1 MNKKIV
7 MVISVLAVIILAV
20 VGIYVFIQQKDQK
33 AQEKAATQWTQ
44 NFEKKKYTELV
55 KQVTT
60 DSLKQQ
66 GYTKDDFV
74 KKYTNVFGGIGVSK
88 IQISNMKVSDQKL
101 NYQAVFETAIGKT
114 TSFSY
119 STKLIKQDGTYQIDW
134 KTSLIFPNMK
144 PTDRISFQTTTA
156 IRGDLVDV
164 NGFDLA
170 TNKKAFRAGIIPK
183 ELGNDSTRTK
193 RIEKIAKFLDVSTE
207 SVEQKLAQGWV
218 KDDLFVPIK
227 IVADEDVQK
236 MEGLQYAATTTRYYP
251 LGAAAAHLIG
261 YTGTVTA
268 EDIKKN
274 PALSSDAIIGKTG
287 LERAYDKELRGTD
300 GGSISLVNKDGKV
313 KEVLLESKVKNG
325 EKIRLTIDALMQKR
339 AYEDLEKATGSTVI
353 MEPQNGALMALVSK
367 PSFDPNQMVRGLS
380 QKTYDQY
387 ANDPNRPF
395 TNRFTQRYAPGSTMK
410 AITAAIG
417 FDAGTLK
424 ADRVRTIDGLQWQKD
439 GSWGNYKIT
448 RVTENQKVD
457 YKKALIYSDNIF
469 FAQEGLELGENRLR
483 AGLKKFGFGQDFNL
497 PFAMTPAQISTHKQF
512 KSDILLADT
521 AYGQGQLLMSPI
533 QQAVAYSAF
542 ANEGKIVQPHI
553 RVNEKSKTS
562 EAVSKKAVDQ
572 VNAALLQVVK
582 NPNGTAHNLASLQL
596 PLAAK
601 TGTAELK
608 LEQGTEGIENSFVFA
623 FNAEKKNY
631 LIVSLVENH
640 KKSGKTATQLIKD
653 LVPEVEKSIETKK

>member
-1 MNKKIV
+1 
-7 MVISVLAVIILAV
+7 
-20 VGIYVFIQQKDQK
+20 
-33 AQEKAATQWTQ
+33 
-44 NFEKKKYTELV
+44 
-55 KQVTT
+55 
-60 DSLKQQ
+60 
-66 GYTKDDFV
+66 
-74 KKYTNVFGGIGVSK
+74 
-88 IQISNMKVSDQKL
+88 
-101 NYQAVFETAIGKT
+101 
-114 TSFSY
+114 
-119 STKLIKQDGTYQIDW
+119 
-134 KTSLIFPNMK
+134 
-144 PTDRISFQTTTA
+144 
-156 IRGDLVDV
+156 
-164 NGFDLA
+164 
-170 TNKKAFRAGIIPK
+170 
-183 ELGNDSTRTK
+183 
-193 RIEKIAKFLDVSTE
+193 
-207 SVEQKLAQGWV
+207 
-218 KDDLFVPIK
+218 
-227 IVADEDVQK
+227 
-236 MEGLQYAATTTRYYP
+236 
-251 LGAAAAHLIG
+251 
-261 YTGTVTA
+261 
-268 EDIKKN
+268 
-274 PALSSDAIIGKTG
+274 
-287 LERAYDKELRGTD
+287 
-300 GGSISLVNKDGKV
+300 
-313 KEVLLESKVKNG
+313 
-325 EKIRLTIDALMQKR
+325 
-339 AYEDLEKATGSTVI
+339 
-353 MEPQNGALMALVSK
+353 
-367 PSFDPNQMVRGLS
+367 
-380 QKTYDQY
+380 Y

-469 FAQEGLELGENRLR
+469 FAQEGLELGEDRLR

-497 PFAMTPAQISTHKQF
+497 PFAMTPAQISTDKQF

-542 ANEGKIVQPHI
+542 ANDGKIVQPHI

-582 NPNGTAHNLASLQL
+582 DPNGTAHNLASLKL

>member
-1 MNKKIV
+1 M
-7 MVISVLAVIILAV
+7 
-20 VGIYVFIQQKDQK
+20 
-33 AQEKAATQWTQ
+33 
-44 NFEKKKYTELV
+44 
-55 KQVTT
+55 
-60 DSLKQQ
+60 
-66 GYTKDDFV
+66 
-74 KKYTNVFGGIGVSK
+74 KKYTNVFGGIGASN

-101 NYQAVFETAIGKT
+101 SYQAIFETTIGKT

-144 PTDRISFQTTTA
+144 PTDRISFQTTDA

-183 ELGNDSTRTK
+183 ELGNNSTRTK
-193 RIEKIAKFLDVSTE
+193 RIKRLQLFRCFNRQYRTKISARM
-207 SVEQKLAQGWV
+207 G

-227 IVADEDVQK
+227 IVADEHVQK
-236 MEGLQYAATTTRYYP
+236 MDGLQYAATTTRYYP

-287 LERAYDKELRGTD
+287 LERAYDKELRGID

-353 MEPQNGALMALVSK
+353 IEPQNGALMVLVSK

-380 QKTYDQY
+380 QRTYDQY

-395 TNRFTQRYAPGSTMK
+395 ANRFTQRYAPGSTMK

-424 ADRVRTIDGLQWQKD
+424 PNRVRTIDGLQWQKD

-457 YKKALIYSDNIF
+457 YKKRSFIPIIF
-469 FAQEGLELGENRLR
+469 SL
-483 AGLKKFGFGQDFNL
+483 LKK
-497 PFAMTPAQISTHKQF
+497 
-512 KSDILLADT
+512 
-521 AYGQGQLLMSPI
+521 
-533 QQAVAYSAF
+533 V
-542 ANEGKIVQPHI
+542 
-553 RVNEKSKTS
+553 
-562 EAVSKKAVDQ
+562 
-572 VNAALLQVVK
+572 
-582 NPNGTAHNLASLQL
+582 
-596 PLAAK
+596 
-601 TGTAELK
+601 
-608 LEQGTEGIENSFVFA
+608 
-623 FNAEKKNY
+623 
-631 LIVSLVENH
+631 
-640 KKSGKTATQLIKD
+640 
-653 LVPEVEKSIETKK
+653 

>member
-1 MNKKIV
+1 MNKKMLIGIG
-7 MVISVLAVIILAV
+7 VIAVIIFSV
-20 VGIYVFIQQKDQK
+20 VGVYLFTQQKDKK
-33 AQEKAATQWTQ
+33 AQEKAAKQWTQ
-44 NFEKKKYTELV
+44 TFEKKEYTELV
-55 KQVTT
+55 HHVTE

-66 GYTKDDFV
+66 GYTKKEFIT
-74 KKYTNVFGGIGVSK
+74 KYTNVFEGIGVNN
-88 IQISNMKVSDQKL
+88 IQISNVKIEDQKL
-101 NYQAVFETAIGKT
+101 SYEAVFDTVIGKT
-114 TSFSY
+114 TVFSY
-119 STKLIKQDGTYQIDW
+119 STKLIKQDGTYLIDW
-134 KTSLIFPNMK
+134 KTSLIFPNMQPNDK
-144 PTDRISFQTTTA
+144 ISFNTTA
-156 IRGDLVDV
+156 AKRGDLVDI

-183 ELGNDSTRTK
+183 ELGSSSTRTQ
-193 RIEKIAKFLDVSTE
+193 RIKQIAQFLDVSTD
-207 SVEQKLAQGWV
+207 SIEQKLAQSWV

-227 IVADEDVQK
+227 TVADEDVKK
-236 MEGLQYAATTTRYYP
+236 MDGLQYAATVARYYP

-268 EDIKKN
+268 EDVEKN

-287 LERAYDKELRGTD
+287 LERAYDRELRGTD
-300 GGSISLVNKDGKV
+300 GGNISLLGQDGQV

-353 MEPQNGALMALVSK
+353 MQPQNGALMALVSK

-380 QKTYDQY
+380 QNAYNQY
-387 ANDPNRPF
+387 ANDPEKPF

-417 FDAGTLK
+417 FDEGTLK
-424 ADRVRTIDGLQWQKD
+424 PERVRTIDGLQWQKD

-448 RVTENQKVD
+448 RVTENKQVD

-469 FAQEGLELGENRLR
+469 FAQEGLALGEDKLR
-483 AGLKKFGFGQDFNL
+483 AGLKKFGFEQAFDL
-497 PFAMTPAQISTHKQF
+497 PFAMTPAQISTDKKF
-512 KSDILLADT
+512 NSEILLADT
-521 AYGQGQLLMSPI
+521 SYGQGQLLMSPI
-533 QQAVAYSAF
+533 QQAFAYSAF
-542 ANEGKIVQPHI
+542 ANDGKIVQPHI
-553 RVNEKSKTS
+553 QANEKTKTS

-572 VNAALLQVVK
+572 VNEALLQVVK
-582 NPNGTAHNLASLQL
+582 DQNGTAHNLSSLQL

-608 LEQGTEGIENSFVFA
+608 LEQGTEGVENSFVFA
-623 FNAEKKNY
+623 FNAKKKNY

-640 KKSGKTATQLIKD
+640 KKSGKTATQLIQN
-653 LVPEVEKSIETKK
+653 LVPEVEKSIEPKK